1 MCIRFNTKSTDTSW
15 CRKSLFD
22 QIFQSNTVISVG
34 QNFQKI
40 SSLQKLVRYFGIEWE
55 YKKSHPLLN
64 FFIWV
69 NANGLGSSIVEKKR
83 TLWACRQVSDVH
95 LWCFWFL
102 FKYNWTENATVL
114 GTAKQTKKRGLRLAI
129 HEGVQSYW
137 DLLGHMLWEL
147 EISTQ
152 KCKLKCECFLLKSF
166 IKLSESLESIFM
178 IN

>member
-1 MCIRFNTKSTDTSW
+1 MLVKTFKRYLVYKSWSDILALNGSI
-15 CRKSLFD
+15 KNPIPPL
-22 QIFQSNTVISVG
+22 
-34 QNFQKI
+34 
-40 SSLQKLVRYFGIEWE
+40 L
-55 YKKSHPLLN
+55 LLN

-114 GTAKQTKKRGLRLAI
+114 GTAKQTKNRGLRLAI

-152 KCKLKCECFLLKSF
+152 KCKLKCLKGTKPWANKAFILLGDNHLTWFHTSPP
-166 IKLSESLESIFM
+166 LL
-178 IN
+178 